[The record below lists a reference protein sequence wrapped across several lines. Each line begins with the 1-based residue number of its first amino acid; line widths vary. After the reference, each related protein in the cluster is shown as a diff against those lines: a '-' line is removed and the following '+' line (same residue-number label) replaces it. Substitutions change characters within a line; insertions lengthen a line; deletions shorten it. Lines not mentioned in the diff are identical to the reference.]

1 MPKDKTD
8 TLHRIIRYAKK
19 EFLEKGFEKASMRAI
34 AAEAG
39 ITAAGLYRHFRDKE
53 AMFASLVEPAA
64 TALRQMYIEAH
75 TDFEALPG
83 DAQREM
89 VFDYSAGRTTP
100 FIDCIYDHF
109 DAFKLLITCA
119 EGTRFAGFIDTLVD
133 IEVASTLKFI
143 ETTENRALA
152 SGKVTPGLMHIV
164 SNAFLSA
171 IFEVVRHDMPKEDAE
186 GYVESLRQ
194 FFTAGWR
201 ALLSH

>member
-1 MPKDKTD
+1 LPKDKTD
-8 TLHRIIRYAKK
+8 TLHRIIRCAKK
-19 EFLEKGFEKASMRAI
+19 EFLEKGFEKTSMRAI

-64 TALRQMYIEAH
+64 NGLKQLYVAAH

-83 DAQREM
+83 DVQREM
-89 VFDYSAGRTTP
+89 VFDYSVGRTTP
-100 FIDCIYDHF
+100 FIDYIYDHF

-119 EGTRFAGFIDTLVD
+119 EGTRFAGFIDTLVN

-152 SGKVTPGLMHIV
+152 SGKVTPELMHIV

-194 FFTAGWR
+194 FFTAGWKE
-201 ALLSH
+201 LLSR